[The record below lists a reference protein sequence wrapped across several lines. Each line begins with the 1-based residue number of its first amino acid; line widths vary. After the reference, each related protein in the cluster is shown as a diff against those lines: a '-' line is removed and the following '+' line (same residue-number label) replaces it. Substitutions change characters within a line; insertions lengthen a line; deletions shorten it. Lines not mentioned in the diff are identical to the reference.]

1 MESSS
6 TYLCTIC
13 QEEGV
18 SNSASTWCPECV
30 KWFCADCNK
39 NHGSSKFT
47 KLHEIISAQNYVLLP
62 LSILKI
68 SNRCV
73 EHQEDLIYFCSFHGT
88 PFCIRCA
95 NEKHKECKK
104 EMIHESLKDIKS
116 SAAVLRREQELL
128 EIKNKMEH
136 LEIYLLER
144 KTRIEDQKQEC
155 LEAVHRLRKS
165 INDHLDILEG
175 ELTDEIAAEN
185 KKEKLKM
192 VSLLSQTQAHTT
204 KLSSLQ
210 NDLSKMTKFATNFQI
225 FMGLQDIEKKT
236 SETGKLIE
244 SLQKDCRYSETNLV
258 LHISPVLES
267 FTRDVTSIGKIVSRP
282 NAESLN
288 LHIERSDGAQCT
300 IPLTNTLDKAMIKL
314 VHKMHINKGEINSKL
329 TGCTILPNGLCVLA
343 DFNNNRL
350 LLYSGAT
357 GKENGVVKLSSS
369 PYDVTFIKDDIV
381 AVSVYDKK
389 DKIILVD
396 IIRKKEIKSFVIE
409 GDIVSVDSNEE
420 IIVIG
425 LGREQSI
432 VILDLDGTVV
442 HRFSIPTK
450 HLARASFLNGRVY
463 YTNWKDN
470 IVSCCNMAGGL
481 RWTYQDDSL
490 LQPIGIAVDKQNLI
504 YVVYEKS
511 NHVVVILPNG
521 GKSKIL
527 LNRRDGLV
535 MPYGIHV
542 NKDGN
547 LLLVCNANES
557 LAFLYKLSNNL

>member
-1 MESSS
+1 MEPSSN
-6 TYLCTIC
+6 YFCTLC
-13 QEEGV
+13 QEKG
-18 SNSASTWCPECV
+18 ASKTACTWCPECE
-30 KWFCADCNK
+30 KWFCADCSK

-68 SNRCV
+68 SNKCV
-73 EHQEDLIYFCSFHGT
+73 EHQEDLIFFCLFHGT

-95 NEKHKECKK
+95 NERHKECKN

-116 SAAVLRREQELL
+116 SAAVLHREKELL
-128 EIKNKMEH
+128 EIKNKIEH

-144 KTRIEDQKQEC
+144 KRRIEDQEQEC
-155 LEAVHRLRKS
+155 LEAVHTLRKS

-175 ELTDEIAAEN
+175 ELTDEIAAAN

-192 VSLLSQTQAHTT
+192 VSLLSQTQAHTNI
-204 KLSSLQ
+204 LSTLQ
-210 NDLSKMTKFATNFQI
+210 NNLSKMTKLATNFQT
-225 FMGLQDIEKKT
+225 FMGLQDIEENISKT
-236 SETGKLIE
+236 EKMIE
-244 SLQKDCRYSETNLV
+244 SLQNDCMYSETNLV
-258 LHISPVLES
+258 LQISPVLQA
-267 FTRDVTSIGKIVSRP
+267 FTTDVTSLGNVSSSYKAACP
-282 NAESLN
+282 D
-288 LHIERSDGAQCT
+288 LHIETSDGAQCAT
-300 IPLTNTLDKAMIKL
+300 PMTNTLEKVMLKL

-329 TGCTILPNGLCVLA
+329 TGCTILPNGLCVLG

-350 LLYSGAT
+350 LLYNSTT
-357 GKENGVVKLSSS
+357 GKKYDVVKLSNS

-381 AVSVYDKK
+381 AISVYDKK

-409 GDIVSVDSNEE
+409 GDIVSVDSNGE

-481 RWTYQDDSL
+481 RWTYQDDNL

-521 GKSKIL
+521 GRSKIL

-547 LLLVCNANES
+547 MLLVCNANEN
-557 LAFLYKLSNNL
+557 LAFLYKLSNEV